1 MYFISNDGTSTGNMY
16 FKYKNITST
25 LGITEVSKKASF
37 GIYPN
42 PTTADK
48 KVTVLFDVKEKDN
61 NKGSVEVYDLTGKRV
76 YNVELSNQAGLYK
89 QDLNLSHL
97 PSGNYLVKI
106 SYGGKTET
114 KKLIVK

>member
-1 MYFISNDGTSTGNMY
+1 
-16 FKYKNITST
+16 
-25 LGITEVSKKASF
+25 LGITEIGKKASF

-42 PTTADK
+42 PATADK
-48 KVTVLFDVKEKDN
+48 RVTVLFDIKEKTG
-61 NKGSVEVYDLTGKRV
+61 NKGSVEVYDLTGKKV
-76 YNVELSNQAGLYK
+76 YASELTNQSGFYR

-106 SYGGKTET
+106 TYGGQTET